1 MRIVVIGAGGVGG
14 TIGASLVET
23 GNQVTLVARGA
34 HGAAIAEHGL
44 RFTTPETTTVVHA
57 DVVESVND
65 LTGITGDDIIV
76 IAAKSQDTH
85 RIVTDL
91 ARVAPQR
98 TALVCAQNGL
108 ENERTASR
116 FFPRVYGMWVTVAG
130 THLRPG
136 EVAVHSSP
144 LRGAL
149 PVGRFP
155 TGIDDT
161 VTSLCALLGKAHF
174 LSRPIQDIQPLK
186 RAKFL
191 INLGNAIFASIGPG
205 PDADR
210 IREQA
215 VTEALSCFQAAG
227 LAVVPAEQARAG
239 AIEVTDSMRE
249 TYVGSSTFQSLARQ
263 TGAVETDYLNGEVV
277 LLGRLHHIPT
287 PVNWALQQ
295 VARRMADGRSA
306 PGSLPVAVLDRAIEL
321 ATQDGEPADAL
332 GVGGASHQSQRRDKS

>member
-1 MRIVVIGAGGVGG
+1 MRFIVVGAGGVGG
-14 TIGASLVET
+14 TIGASLIET
-23 GNQVTLVARGA
+23 GNEVTLVARGA
-34 HGAAIAEHGL
+34 HGAAIAERGL

-57 DVVESVND
+57 EVVTSVDD
-65 LTGITGDDIIV
+65 LSGITGDDVVI
-76 IAAKSQDTH
+76 IAAKSQDTN

-91 ARVAPQR
+91 ARVVPQR
-98 TALVCAQNGL
+98 AAVVCAQNGL

-155 TGIDDT
+155 AGIDDT
-161 VTSLCALLGKAHF
+161 VTALCALLREAHF
-174 LSRPIQDIQPLK
+174 LSRPVEDIQPLK

-191 INLGNAIFASIGPG
+191 INLGNAIQASIGPG
-205 PDADR
+205 ADADR
-210 IREQA
+210 IRELA
-215 VTEALSCFQAAG
+215 VVEALACFQAAG

-239 AIEVTDSMRE
+239 FAEITDSMRE
-249 TYVGSSTFQSLARQ
+249 TYVGSSTFQSLARRS
-263 TGAVETDYLNGEVV
+263 GAVETDYLNGEVV
-277 LLGRLHHIPT
+277 LLGRLHTVPT

-295 VARRMADGRSA
+295 VARRMADERTT
-306 PGSLPVAVLDRAIEL
+306 PGSVPVAVLDRAIEL
-321 ATQDGEPADAL
+321 ARQGGEPADAL
-332 GVGGASHQSQRRDKS
+332 GIGGAFQQRKDMS